1 MRNASRRLSRLSA
14 AWRKRRATWV
24 DRPGPESCALETN
37 PCKRAVACHDML
49 HRGIPVSS
57 SDMITRVIGAS
68 AVPLPAGAGNG
79 GFASSVFA
87 RRACPIAWSAYR
99 PLREISIVEGVFTPS
114 AATVRRQAQQPA
126 GPSSGNTDRTRLC
139 PPHRHMP
146 RIRAPTSRRT
156 CLGSGRSDTA
166 AVTIGQVVHSNNGSR
181 AAGMKR
187 VREA

>member
-24 DRPGPESCALETN
+24 DRPGPESCALATN
-37 PCKRAVACHDML
+37 LSRQLWLLCHDMP

-57 SDMITRVIGAS
+57 PDVITRVIGAS
-68 AVPLPAGAGNG
+68 AAPLPAVPVTEALPARPSHAAHAG
-79 GFASSVFA
+79 SP
-87 RRACPIAWSAYR
+87 RAANR
-99 PLREISIVEGVFTPS
+99 PLREIGIVEGCS
-114 AATVRRQAQQPA
+114 LDRRQAQQPA
-126 GPSSGNTDRTRLC
+126 GPSSGNTDRTRLF

-156 CLGSGRSDTA
+156 CLGSGRSDAA
-166 AVTIGQVVHSNNGSR
+166 AVTIGHVVHSNNGSR